1 MKKTKIV
8 CTIGPSSD
16 SEEMLKALFKA
27 GLNVCRLNFSHGTH
41 KEHQVRIDRI
51 KKVREEM
58 GLPIAIML
66 DTKGPEIRLKQFEN
80 KKIHLKREDKFILTT
95 RDVIGDQSICS
106 VTYENLAREVSEGER
121 ILVDDGLMELR
132 VDSIKD
138 NCDIICTVLTE
149 GDISNNKGVN
159 IPAKRINLPFLSEN
173 DIKDLKFGIKNK
185 VDFLATSFTRD
196 ADDILSIR
204 KLLEEEGEPYINI
217 IAKIENQEG
226 LDNIDR
232 ILEVAD
238 GIMVARGD
246 LGVEIRPENIPLVQ
260 KTLIQKTLQ
269 AGKPCITATQMLDS
283 MTYNLRPT
291 RAEVTDVANAILDG
305 SSAIMLSGETAA
317 GRYPLETV
325 KMMNSIA
332 ITTEASLNYENI
344 LSEKAYESSATI
356 GSAIAH
362 ATCSLAMEMD
372 AQVIITASASGETP
386 RALAKYKPRVPIV
399 AITPYERTARRL
411 SLCWGVYPVIGKE
424 FKSTDEMFASC
435 VAAARQ
441 HGYVGEGELA
451 VLTAGVP
458 IGLAGSTNLL
468 KVETVGSILLK
479 GRGATVPSVITGR
492 VRVIKNAE
500 ELLSGFEEGDVLVTS
515 KTNDLMNSF
524 IEKAS
529 AIITE
534 DGNMTGH
541 AVIMGAKYSKPVVV
555 SAKHATSILKDDG
568 IITLNG
574 KTGVIVKGK
583 CEFVKKEE
591 EN

>member
-16 SEEMLKALFKA
+16 SEEMLRSLFQA

-41 KEHQVRIDRI
+41 KDHQVRIDRI
-51 KKVREEM
+51 KKVREEL

-66 DTKGPEIRLKQFEN
+66 DTKGPEIRIKQFAN
-80 KKIHLKREDKFILTT
+80 KKIHLKRDDVFTLTT
-95 RDVIGDQSICS
+95 RDVMGDETICS
-106 VTYENLAREVSEGER
+106 VTYPNLAKELKVGDRVL
-121 ILVDDGLMELR
+121 IDDGLMEFL
-132 VDSIKD
+132 VEKIKD
-138 NCDIICTVLTE
+138 GTDIICKTMTE

-159 IPAKRINLPFLSEN
+159 IPSVKINLPFLSEQ
-173 DIKDLKFGIKNK
+173 DIEDIKFGIKND
-185 VDFLATSFTRD
+185 VDFLATSFTRN
-196 ADDILSIR
+196 ADDVLAIR
-204 KLLEEEGEPYINI
+204 RVMEEEKNHTLNI

-232 ILEVAD
+232 ILEIAD

-246 LGVEIRPENIPLVQ
+246 LGIEIKPENIPLVQ

-269 AGKPCITATQMLDS
+269 AGKPVITATQMLDS

-332 ITTEASLNYENI
+332 ITTEEALDYEKI
-344 LSEKAYESSATI
+344 LDDKERESSSTI
-356 GSAIAH
+356 SSAIAH
-362 ATCSLAMEMD
+362 ATCSLAMEMN

-386 RALAKYKPRVPIV
+386 RALAKYKPKVPVV
-399 AITPYERTARRL
+399 AITPYESTARRL
-411 SLCWGVYPVIGKE
+411 SLCWGVYPIVGKE
-424 FKSTDEMFASC
+424 FKSTDEMFESC
-435 VAAARQ
+435 VAMARKY
-441 HGYVGEGELA
+441 GYVGEGELA

-479 GRGATVPSVITGR
+479 GRGVTLQTVVTGR
-492 VRVIKNAE
+492 VRIIKNVE
-500 ELLSGFEEGDVLVTS
+500 DLLKDFETSDILVTN

-524 IEKAS
+524 IERSS

-534 DGNMTGH
+534 DGNLSGH
-541 AVIMGAKYSKPVVV
+541 AVIVGAKYSKPVVV
-555 SAKHATSILKDDG
+555 AAKNALSILKDKG
-568 IITLNG
+568 VITLNG
-574 KTGVIVKGK
+574 KTGVIVKA
-583 CEFVKKEE
+583 VAKKED
-591 EN
+591 